1 MPTSS
6 GIQSAAKRAAEL
18 DGRLDGGSA
27 EEIKF
32 GRTTEKGLTDVLTT
46 GTNIQISDSAR
57 PNQPC
62 GMSAEAKHCSG
73 TQSNEQR
80 QRGDVPLCRLDKP
93 LVLFSLEQHA
103 SWFFPFA
110 VRCVVAPS
118 GRGGC

>member
-1 MPTSS
+1 MA
-6 GIQSAAKRAAEL
+6 GARK
-18 DGRLDGGSA
+18 
-27 EEIKF
+27 IKF
-32 GRTTEKGLTDVLTT
+32 GRTTEKDYKYSNFKQCEGRTSPGV
-46 GTNIQISDSAR
+46 
-57 PNQPC
+57 
-62 GMSAEAKHCSG
+62 MSAEAKHCSG

-118 GRGGC
+118 GRGGCWPRNWRFARFLRRNTIFSYQA